1 MKEKV
6 EVAAVQMDIAWLD
19 PEKNLEKMLS
29 FIERIHR
36 EKDVDLI
43 VFPELANTGY
53 IKERDKEFG
62 KQYLKKAEK
71 IPGPFTEALGEA
83 AKKHGFHIISGFCE
97 LHPEVPA
104 TVYNSAVMM
113 SPRGE
118 IVGVHHK
125 LHIPGEENHYFCPGS
140 TTDVYRTDLGNIG
153 MNVCYDAIFPELSRI
168 LALKG
173 AEIICAVF
181 NRPKRPSYDS
191 LYHVAATR
199 AYENRIYFIICN
211 RVGKEVSE
219 FLGRSVIAGPDGQIL
234 SQSNGEGEEIIYAT
248 LYQDKILE
256 ERAFFPIFA
265 DRRPELY
272 GEIIQRF

>member
-1 MKEKV
+1 MREKV

-83 AKKHGFHIISGFCE
+83 AKKHGLYIISGFCE
-97 LHPEVPA
+97 LHPEIPA
-104 TVYNSAVMM
+104 TVYNSALMM
-113 SPRGE
+113 NPKGE

-125 LHIPGEENHYFCPGS
+125 LHIPGEENHYFYPGS

-181 NRPKRPSYDS
+181 NRTGSI
-191 LYHVAATR
+191 LLFAT
-199 AYENRIYFIICN
+199 
-211 RVGKEVSE
+211 GW
-219 FLGRSVIAGPDGQIL
+219 
-234 SQSNGEGEEIIYAT
+234 
-248 LYQDKILE
+248 
-256 ERAFFPIFA
+256 ER
-265 DRRPELY
+265 R
-272 GEIIQRF
+272 